1 MDRNSPTRH
10 QVIWLALAVLAL
22 VSPLKAGAWG
32 LSTELNESWAQ
43 ARMVFP
49 ALRQKKI
56 LFCIKNEEPAR
67 FDSDSIALQV
77 ESALRLWLEP
87 VAAMGI
93 TGIEVARVECSAGNF
108 NLLVQLGKETQY
120 TGLGS
125 YQLSSWDDAHY
136 YSLVKFDSG
145 FVSDYGGKKTSITDF
160 QKFSRNLA
168 SQNAQIQ
175 HISFAAPKTVFG
187 FSQEQSLDS
196 NQVFWSTY
204 PSLIHELGHS
214 FGLCDTYEAPEKDQC
229 DPAYSSATHPSSVM
243 KESNFF
249 YLTPDDV
256 TAIQHLFQ
264 RFR

>member
-1 MDRNSPTRH
+1 MDRNLPTRH
-10 QVIWLALAVLAL
+10 RISLLALALLAFAC
-22 VSPLKAGAWG
+22 PLRVNAWG

-43 ARMVFP
+43 ARIVFP
-49 ALRQKKI
+49 ALHQKKI
-56 LFCIKNEEPAR
+56 LFCIKNEDPSR

-87 VAAMGI
+87 VAALGI
-93 TGIEVARVECSAGNF
+93 TGIEVARVDCAAANF
-108 NLLVQLGKETQY
+108 NLMVQLGQETQY

-125 YQLSSWDDAHY
+125 YQLSSWNETHY

-145 FVSDYGGKKTSITDF
+145 FVSDYGGKKTQITDF
-160 QKFSRNLA
+160 RKFTRNLA
-168 SQNAQIQ
+168 GESAQIQ
-175 HISFAAPKTVFG
+175 HISFAAPQTVFG
-187 FSQEQSLDS
+187 FSQAQSLDS
-196 NQVFWSTY
+196 NEVFWSTY

-214 FGLCDTYEAPEKDQC
+214 FGLCDTYEATEKDQC
-229 DPAYSSATHPSSVM
+229 DPAFSSATHPSSVM

-256 TAIQHLFQ
+256 TAIQRLFQ